1 MRISDQ
7 KLRSDRLVFY
17 AQDVSRLDGELDGFL
32 EFSGARCAVLI
43 DKEGHLVTRRGEA
56 ASSSMEALSALVAGT
71 FAATREVAHLLGED
85 AFNTLSHQGSRQ
97 CIQVSLVGERTLL
110 AIVWDERTNLGLV
123 RFYAQETTK
132 RLERIFKDIAER
144 PASAVQGQGLADG
157 YSQQAAAA
165 LDDLF

>member
-17 AQDVSRLDGELDGFL
+17 AQDVQQLEAELDGFL
-32 EFSGARCAVLI
+32 ELSGAKCALLI
-43 DKEGHLVTRRGEA
+43 DCEGHLVTRRGEA
-56 ASSSMEALSALVAGT
+56 AADAVDSLAALTAGS
-71 FAATREVAHLLGED
+71 FAATRQMAKLLGEEH
-85 AFNTLSHQGSRQ
+85 FNTLSHQGTRES
-97 CIQVSLVGERTLL
+97 IQISLVGERTLL

-123 RFYAQETTK
+123 RYYAQETSK
-132 RLERIFKDIAER
+132 RLADLFEAISSR
-144 PASAVQGQGLADG
+144 PPSPDEGGLADD